1 MQILVTGGAGY
12 LGSVLVRRLLDG
24 GHHVRVLDTLLY
36 GRQPIQDLESR
47 AGFALRIAD
56 IRDRAAVDAALADVD
71 AVVHLAA
78 IVGDPACAQQP
89 EAARAINLDA
99 TLDLMR
105 AARTAGVS
113 RLVFASTCS
122 NYGRMAD
129 TSMFAGED
137 HELRPVSLYASTK
150 VDVERTLLQQPPSPM
165 IATVLRFATLYGASP
180 RMRFDLTVN
189 EFVRSMLLDRRLLVY
204 GEQFWRPYVHVAD
217 AARAVCQVLE
227 APSEAVA
234 AKVFNVGDTQENYRK
249 IDLVNII
256 RERIPGAHVEFVART
271 EDPRDYR
278 VSFERIRR
286 DLKFETTFTVRDGV
300 QEIASTLENGNWL
313 EPQAAHSNVAV
324 LRGTQAAVSR
334 L

>member
-24 GHHVRVLDTLLY
+24 GHHVRVLDLLLY
-36 GRQPIQDLESR
+36 GRQSIQELETR
-47 AGFALRIAD
+47 AGFDLRVAD
-56 IRDRAAVDAALADVD
+56 IRDQAAVAEALEGID

-78 IVGDPACAQQP
+78 IVGDPACARQP

-99 TLDLMR
+99 TLGLIRSAR
-105 AARTAGVS
+105 AAGVS
-113 RLVFASTCS
+113 RFVFASTCS

-129 TSMFAGED
+129 TSMLAGED

-150 VDVERTLLQQPPSPM
+150 VEVERALLQQPESPM
-165 IATVLRFATLYGASP
+165 TATVLRFATLYGPSP

-189 EFVRSMLLDRRLLVY
+189 EFVRSMLVEGRLLVY

-217 AARAVCQVLE
+217 AARAIGQVLE
-227 APSEAVA
+227 APPKAVA
-234 AKVFNVGDTQENYRK
+234 AKVFNVGNTQENYRK

-256 RERIPGAHVEFVART
+256 REQVPGAQVEFVART

-286 DLKFETTFTVRDGV
+286 ELHFQTAFTVPDGV
-300 QEIASTLENGNWL
+300 REIAGALEQGDWR
-313 EPQAAHSNVAV
+313 EPEAAHSNVAPQP
-324 LRGTQAAVSR
+324 RAAVMQS
-334 L
+334 